1 MFMRNTH
8 DRRGQIQIYS
18 RGSVAINELT
28 AAALGMASAA
38 SWGAGDFCG
47 GVATKR
53 AGSFPVVVGA
63 HLVGAIAFAVLA
75 LVSGEARP
83 PLNNLVWCGVAGL
96 AGAVGLLALYR
107 ALAVGRMGV
116 AAPVSGVLSAAVPVL
131 AGLLLDVPPGPL
143 QLVGFAL
150 ALVGVWLVARTD
162 DAHVDVGALGLPIAA
177 GLGFGLFIMIIGR
190 ASAGAVFWPLVASR
204 IASLALLSSI
214 GAATGSGIVAR
225 PRDWGIVALAGAF
238 DAGGNAFLVAA
249 GHAGRLDVAAVL
261 SSLYP
266 AGTVLLAWSLL
277 KERITRGQLLGLAAT
292 LVAIAVITVP

>member
-1 MFMRNTH
+1 MREVAV
-8 DRRGQIQIYS
+8 DPARRFRSIVKS
-18 RGSVAINELT
+18 SVALTELT
-28 AAALGMASAA
+28 AAAFGVASAA

-53 AGSFPVVVGA
+53 AGSFPVVIGA
-63 HLVGAIAFAVLA
+63 HLVGAIGFAVLA
-75 LVSGEARP
+75 IVSGEVRP
-83 PLNNLVWCGVAGL
+83 PVLNLAWCGVAGF

-107 ALAVGRMGV
+107 ALAVGRMGL
-116 AAPVSGVLSAAVPVL
+116 AAPVSGVLSAAVPVF
-131 AGLLLDVPPGPL
+131 AGLFLDAPPGPL
-143 QLVGFAL
+143 QFIGFAL

-162 DAHVDVGALGLPIAA
+162 DARVDVSALGLPVAA
-177 GLGFGLFIMIIGR
+177 GLGFGLFIVIIGR

-204 IASLALLSSI
+204 LASLALLTSI
-214 GAATGSGIVAR
+214 GAATKSGVAAA

-277 KERITRGQLLGLAAT
+277 NERITGGQFIGLAAT
-292 LVAIAVITVP
+292 LAAIVVITVP